1 MGLKARMNAYRATH
15 TSPLSAVKDI
25 MQHEG
30 LIGFY
35 KGTVTLL
42 WMFPLSMLWARV
54 NLKLQILLRGFIFR
68 RLRNRVEEKE
78 FTRKVKKTL
87 LYDWPM

>member
-1 MGLKARMNAYRATH
+1 MNAHSATH
-15 TSPLSAVKDI
+15 SSPLSAVKDI

-54 NLKLQILLRGFIFR
+54 NLRLQIMLRGFIFK

-78 FTRKVKKTL
+78 YTSKVKKTL